1 MKKRVFIPHSIGFIL
16 LNILFWGLTSFGIS
30 MIVGYFCGVE
40 TLFEQ
45 TYENIL
51 FVFATIFL
59 LCTSIRFLLCLKI
72 SLRKDDIYTFGDL
85 LPKFEK
91 VQYKCRVKYS
101 EIQNISLIISNKDSK
116 NQDIQLRWTSSNVQK
131 KYLEFT
137 LMNEKKERVC
147 INYYTKSQ
155 IIKMLNYINENM
167 KTVGNEN
174 TLNIEEIMNNWY
186 SHDKNNKKDIDE
198 K

>member
-1 MKKRVFIPHSIGFIL
+1 MDFVKCSKK
-16 LNILFWGLTSFGIS
+16 
-30 MIVGYFCGVE
+30 
-40 TLFEQ
+40 
-45 TYENIL
+45 
-51 FVFATIFL
+51 IF
-59 LCTSIRFLLCLKI
+59 R
-72 SLRKDDIYTFGDL
+72 IY
-85 LPKFEK
+85 P
-91 VQYKCRVKYS
+91 
-101 EIQNISLIISNKDSK
+101 
-116 NQDIQLRWTSSNVQK
+116 
-131 KYLEFT
+131 
-137 LMNEKKERVC
+137 NERKKERVC